1 MKRKFL
7 KFPTRPVSYLP
18 KIRSRRQQIGA
29 IRHNIAYKSDGGT
42 TTTTEDLTEAEAIA
56 AIGKQV
62 DDFQTMLGEKAD
74 AAEFETLKKQLAD
87 LQTNIGKM
95 EAAQI
100 SDSIK
105 RINDAN
111 ESIHKQLVELQEK
124 AAAEKESGTGG
135 KGKTKSMFTTKDVED
150 FVKATFEDGK
160 KTNNKAEI
168 VMKAPEIFSTTTF
181 YMGGAGTDISAV
193 TGRLVDPELHFRKR
207 KTNII
212 LDYMN
217 IRPISV
223 PTLVYLIKVEDGT
236 DPDSLSGDSGGAAW
250 ITCGEAKPMRSFR
263 VTTGTAQAKKVAIF
277 GTVEDCLLQDVPSL
291 ERWIREDFMDEM
303 REEINNGL
311 LNNNPAVDPDA
322 PMGLKQNASQY
333 IVTPGYNNKFTAN
346 TTNYIDQLIA
356 VFAMMRY
363 YKEQAGMAFVSS
375 DVWYQILHLKDTQQR
390 YQNQNLVYTST
401 NGQIYIA
408 GVQVVAVDEED
419 VPSTHVLVIGAELG
433 FKIYAY
439 GAMVFERGL
448 NGEDFRYDR
457 TSFRG
462 YQRFLS
468 FIPENREKSVVYDT
482 WANIKAAIEA

>member
-7 KFPTRPVSYLP
+7 NFPARSVSYLP
-18 KIRSRRQQIGA
+18 KIQSRRQRIGTS
-29 IRHNIAYKSDGGT
+29 RHNIAYKTDAPPAD
-42 TTTTEDLTEAEAIA
+42 ELTEAEAIA

-62 DDFQTMLGEKAD
+62 DGFQVMLGEKAD
-74 AAEFETLKKQLAD
+74 KAEIDTLKAVIND
-87 LQTNIGKM
+87 LQANIGKM
-95 EAAQI
+95 E
-100 SDSIK
+100 SDKINQALK
-105 RINDAN
+105 TINDGN
-111 ESIHKQLVELQEK
+111 ESLHRQIIEIQEK
-124 AAAEKESGTGG
+124 QAANKEGGTGASAG
-135 KGKTKSMFTTKDVED
+135 PRITTKQVQD
-150 FVKATFEDGK
+150 FIKATFEDGR

-168 VMKAPEIFSTTTF
+168 EIETAKAAEIFSTATF

-193 TGRLVDPELHFRKR
+193 TGRVVDPELHFRKR
-207 KTNII
+207 KTNIV
-212 LDYMN
+212 LDYFN
-217 IRPISV
+217 IQGIGV
-223 PTLVYLIKVEDGT
+223 PTIVYLIKVEDGT

-250 ITCGEAKPMRSFR
+250 ITCGEQKPMRSFR
-263 VTTGTAQAKKVAIF
+263 VTTGTATAKKVAIF

-291 ERWIREDFMDEM
+291 ERWIREDFMAEM

-322 PMGLKQNASQY
+322 PLGIKQNATQY

-363 YKEQAGMAFVSS
+363 RKEEAGVAFVSS

-390 YQNQNLVYTST
+390 YQNQNLVYTSNT
-401 NGQIYIA
+401 GRIYIA
-408 GVQVVAVDEED
+408 GVEVVAVDEED
-419 VPSTHVLVIGAELG
+419 VPSTHVLVIAKELG

-439 GAMVFERGL
+439 GSMVFERGL

-468 FIPENREKSVVYDT
+468 FIPENRENSVVYDT